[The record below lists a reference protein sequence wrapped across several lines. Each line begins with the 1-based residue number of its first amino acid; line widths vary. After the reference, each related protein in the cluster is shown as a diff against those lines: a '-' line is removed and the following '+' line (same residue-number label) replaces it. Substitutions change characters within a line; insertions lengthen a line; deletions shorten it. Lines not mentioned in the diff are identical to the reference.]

1 MRFPLCRDE
10 ENQKLAVADAR
21 RYRVS
26 PVRTATDALV
36 PPHTHFLVLQ
46 PADDWKGVGF
56 VIVIVGIADSSPKIV
71 ILTVLGSRF
80 ASKTR
85 ILLQIK
91 KLAKNG
97 GASLHPL
104 ASSVSAM
111 HSSRER
117 ADKQPFA
124 MTLYADRMRFT
135 TR

>member
-1 MRFPLCRDE
+1 MRFPRCRDE

-97 GASLHPL
+97 GASLHRSPVP
-104 ASSVSAM
+104 VSAM